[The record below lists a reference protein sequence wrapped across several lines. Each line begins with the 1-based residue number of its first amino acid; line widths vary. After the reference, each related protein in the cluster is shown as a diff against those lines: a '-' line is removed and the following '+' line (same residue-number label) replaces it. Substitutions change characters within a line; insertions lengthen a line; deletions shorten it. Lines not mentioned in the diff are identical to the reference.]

1 MAFGDGSPAARA
13 DAYRFAVH
21 VYDLATAVWTGGAIW
36 RTRAA
41 AVAAMT
47 PGSTVVI
54 AGGGTGRDALA
65 AARRGVHVV
74 LVDRSPAMLARAAAR
89 LARDEDAARRVT
101 LVHADLFEWAP
112 AAPVDGVLASHIL
125 NVFTGDEMRG
135 LRARFLHWLRP
146 GGRLW
151 VTDFAP
157 LAGPAPLRALQAVA
171 HALPLG
177 SCALLTGNAWHPI
190 HDHGAE
196 LARAGVPL
204 LAVIDARVFA
214 IGPRWYRTWTF
225 VRAQAAPTAAG

>member
-1 MAFGDGSPAARA
+1 MVRIDGAAAARP
-13 DAYRFAVH
+13 DRYRFAVH

-65 AARRGVHVV
+65 AARRGVVVV

-89 LARDEDAARRVT
+89 LARDEVAARRVT
-101 LVHADLFEWAP
+101 LVRADLFEWSP

-125 NVFTGDEMRG
+125 NVFTGEEMCR
-135 LRARFLHWLRP
+135 LRARFFDWLRP

-151 VTDFAP
+151 VADFAP
-157 LAGPAPLRALQAVA
+157 LAGPAPLRALQAVN

-177 SCALLTGNAWHPI
+177 GCSLLTGNARHSI
-190 HDHGAE
+190 YDHGAE
-196 LARAGVPL
+196 LARAGVT
-204 LAVIDARVFA
+204 AAEVCDARVFG

-225 VRAQAAPTAAG
+225 VRR